1 MWHMAGYYDESDDVE
16 RGYSMAGFLG
26 HQHDC
31 VHLDFAWRRKILEK
45 YGIKYFKASELNGGR
60 GEFARFR
67 DDPAGDLNKLFSKRE
82 KDFFDQV
89 KVDSIDVILEF
100 DLLVGLGVNLVLPDY
115 HCLYKEYERIGK
127 TLAAP
132 YFFCAQL
139 LMMESGFIMHKVNSG
154 SSASQQGVIRPVFD
168 SQEEYGGRAK
178 QMFDEFSAKNPISSS
193 ALLPPHYEDDQKY
206 LVLQAADNLAYEC
219 RRLLITEDFD
229 THIPE
234 RMAMKRL
241 KQCIYKIYKLNY
253 KSLKAIIDAQT
264 PDVIPLEAE
273 IHNRHELLE
282 ALDKI
287 ENQAN
292 EARIR
297 GRELRPQGAQSTE
310 RAAQRNKIRAARGEN
325 GEKKK
330 ETVG

>member
-1 MWHMAGYYDESDDVE
+1 
-16 RGYSMAGFLG
+16 
-26 HQHDC
+26 
-31 VHLDFAWRRKILEK
+31 
-45 YGIKYFKASELNGGR
+45 
-60 GEFARFR
+60 
-67 DDPAGDLNKLFSKRE
+67 
-82 KDFFDQV
+82 
-89 KVDSIDVILEF
+89 VDSIDIILDF

-115 HCLYKEYERIGK
+115 HRLYEEYKRMGK

-139 LMMESGFIMHKVNSG
+139 LMMESGFIMHKLNSS

-168 SQEEYGGRAK
+168 SHEEYSGRAK
-178 QMFDEFSAKNPISSS
+178 QMFDEFCAKNPVSSS

-234 RMAMKRL
+234 RKAMIRL

-253 KSLKAIIDAQT
+253 KSLKAILDAQT

-282 ALDKI
+282 VLDKI
-287 ENQAN
+287 EREAN

-297 GRELRPQGAQSTE
+297 VRELRPHNARPNE
-310 RAAQRNKIRAARGEN
+310 RTARRHKSRSGCGKSRE
-325 GEKKK
+325 GKK
-330 ETVG
+330 EETEG